1 MGTKLALT
9 MKIIYIFSAILLL
22 NSCIIRRDT
31 GSQRNEWT
39 KAFKRSV
46 FVSAIKA
53 SYASNNIAITDTD
66 LSDAL
71 NFEVIGN
78 TKFSKIADSIGKRYS
93 LLIKPSI
100 IRDYDGKRAIINE
113 SLSYYESKELDSLS
127 ARYYSLY
134 KSERQ

>member
-1 MGTKLALT
+1 

-31 GSQRNEWT
+31 GSERNEWT

-46 FVSAIKA
+46 FISAVKA
-53 SYASNNIAITDTD
+53 SYASNKIAITGND
-66 LSDAL
+66 LSEAL

-78 TKFSKIADSIGKRYS
+78 RKYLKIADSIGKRYS

-113 SLSYYESKELDSLS
+113 SLSYYDSKELDSLS
-127 ARYYSLY
+127 GKYYSQY